1 MAHDKADPESQGSC
15 FFFLPRDRLA
25 RPVDVSADTAAVDAA
40 GTADG
45 GSTSDA
51 GVIGAEG
58 TPDAVVVRLFPRT
71 ELAAGITPGT
81 ADTGGTSGVAADAV
95 EAADA
100 TL

>member
-1 MAHDKADPESQGSC
+1 MAHVKADPESQDS
-15 FFFLPRDRLA
+15 FFFVLPRDRLA
-25 RPVDVSADTAAVDAA
+25 RPVGASADTAAVGTA

-51 GVIGAEG
+51 GIIGAEG

-71 ELAAGITPGT
+71 ELAAGVTPGT
-81 ADTGGTSGVAADAV
+81 ANTGGTSGVAADAV

-100 TL
+100 KL